1 MSDPSRPGLR
11 QAKDEGV
18 SANYR
23 KEEVREKR
31 QSGEQTPPQPHNK
44 NTVRSRGGVTGHNVR
59 YVLAFGLAGV
69 IIAFIVIAIYFGR
82 LSF

>member
-11 QAKDEGV
+11 QDEAV
-18 SANYR
+18 DANYR
-23 KEEVREKR
+23 REEVREKL
-31 QSGEQTPPQPHNK
+31 QSGEQTSPQPQTK
-44 NTVRSRGGVTGHNVR
+44 TTVKTRGGVTGHNVR

-69 IIAFIVIAIYFGR
+69 IIAFLVIAIYFGR